1 MSKFYISEILYLAK
15 FTETNREND
24 AKLADI
30 QKLVF
35 KHLQN
40 KEPQL
45 SIKKEQILWYNTQLA
60 NFKIELV
67 REIIRETQYAN
78 WDKQIIRVIVLLN
91 FTSASLAAQNALLKL
106 IEEPPPNTLIILP
119 VVSDNRLLSTISSR
133 CNYYQIDSQQ
143 SQKKAKIKET
153 NWPNKPTAIFT
164 LIEQHKDRE
173 AAKKLIQSL
182 LKQKLSYR
190 QKKALSRAYLDLQA
204 NANVRLTLEHCFLT
218 TN

>member
-15 FTETNREND
+15 FTEINRDND

-30 QKLVF
+30 QELVL

-40 KEPQL
+40 KELQA

-78 WDKQIIRVIVLLN
+78 WDKQGLRVIVLLN

-106 IEEPPPNTLIILP
+106 IEEPPANTLIILP
-119 VVSDNRLLSTISSR
+119 VISDNRLLSTISSR
-133 CNYYQIDSQQ
+133 CNYCQIDSQH
-143 SQKKAKIKET
+143 SQKKAKIEET
-153 NWPNKPTAIFT
+153 SWPNEPTAIFP

-173 AAKKLIQSL
+173 AAKELIQNL
-182 LKQKLSYR
+182 LRQKLSYR
-190 QKKALSRAYLDLQA
+190 QKKALSRAYLDLEA

-218 TN
+218 TD

>member
-15 FTETNREND
+15 FTEINREND
-24 AKLADI
+24 TELADI
-30 QKLVF
+30 QELVL

-78 WDKQIIRVIVLLN
+78 WDKQDLRVIVLLN
-91 FTSASLAAQNALLKL
+91 FTSAGLEAQNALLKL
-106 IEEPPPNTLIILP
+106 IEEPPANTLIILP

-133 CNYYQIDSQQ
+133 CNYCQIDSQQ
-143 SQKKAKIKET
+143 SQKKVRIKQIS
-153 NWPNKPTAIFT
+153 WPNKPTAIFT
-164 LIEQHKDRE
+164 LVEQHKDRE
-173 AAKKLIQSL
+173 VAKELIQNL

-190 QKKALSRAYLDLQA
+190 QKKALSRAYLDLEA

-218 TN
+218 AD